1 VEQVIAGRYRLGALL
16 GAGGMARV
24 VAAHDLRLDRPV
36 AIKLAPATG
45 INRAGRERFVREAR
59 SSAGFSHPNT
69 VAVFDAGEGDGF
81 LYLVME
87 LVEGP
92 SVAARLAE
100 QGPLDVDEAL
110 TITAGVLAG
119 LGAAHAAGIVHRDV
133 KPGNILLGPGGA
145 VKLADFGIA
154 KRLGDLSVDLTGTG
168 QFIGTPKY
176 LSPEQAVGEPVTGA
190 TDLYAVGVVL
200 FEMLAGRPPFDGDTA
215 IATAIAHRDAPIP
228 DLHRIRADVPGH
240 VAAVVTRAMAKDPAD
255 RFESAEQ
262 MAATLRGLPEP
273 PPVVVPPVA
282 AAPPVERTQ
291 VMVGPVRPARRR
303 RAWWWAAAVALAVG
317 IGAAI
322 ALAQRD
328 EEPNAAAGDLT
339 ATTVAPKANAVPDR
353 TATPTTATPTTAA
366 PGTTAAPP
374 TTTPATTTPPTA
386 APPPAAPAPPA
397 SLDELIALVEQDPDA
412 FGEKANEFL
421 DDLHKVA
428 DEEGRKQSDKAA
440 EALRHAQDRVDKGE
454 LSAELLAIAMP
465 VLQPLADGPGDDGHG
480 PGPGG
485 KGDEDEG

>member
-24 VAAHDLRLDRPV
+24 LAAHDLRLDRRV

-45 INRAGRERFVREAR
+45 IDRAGRERFVREAR
-59 SSAGFSHPNT
+59 SSAGFSHPNA

-87 LVEGP
+87 LVDGP

-100 QGPLDVDEAL
+100 HGPLDVDEAL
-110 TITAGVLAG
+110 TIAAGVLAG

-133 KPGNILLGPGGA
+133 KPGNILLGPDGA

-154 KRLGDLSVDLTGTG
+154 KRLGDLSADLTGAG

-176 LSPEQAVGEPVTGA
+176 LSPEQVAGDPVTAA

-228 DLHRIRADVPGH
+228 DLRRIRADVPGH
-240 VAAVVTRAMAKDPAD
+240 VAAAVTRAMAKDPAD

-273 PPVVVPPVA
+273 RPVA
-282 AAPPVERTQ
+282 GPPEAATPPVERTR
-291 VMVGPVRPARRR
+291 VMVGPVQPARRG
-303 RAWWWAAAVALAVG
+303 RAWWWVAAAALAVG
-317 IGAAI
+317 IGAVI

-328 EEPNAAAGDLT
+328 DEPNASAGDLT
-339 ATTVAPKANAVPDR
+339 ATTVAPTANAPE
-353 TATPTTATPTTAA
+353 TTATPTTAA
-366 PGTTAAPP
+366 PGTTVAPP
-374 TTTPATTTPPTA
+374 TTAPPTTAPPTTAPPTA
-386 APPPAAPAPPA
+386 APPPAAPPPPA
-397 SLDELIALVEQDPDA
+397 SLDELIALVEQDPGL

-421 DDLHKVA
+421 DDLRRVA

-440 EALRHAQDRVDKGE
+440 EALRHAQDRVEKGE
-454 LSAELLAIAMP
+454 LSPELLAIAMP
-465 VLQPLADGPGDDGHG
+465 VLQPFADGPGDDGHG

-485 KGDEDEG
+485 EGDEDEG